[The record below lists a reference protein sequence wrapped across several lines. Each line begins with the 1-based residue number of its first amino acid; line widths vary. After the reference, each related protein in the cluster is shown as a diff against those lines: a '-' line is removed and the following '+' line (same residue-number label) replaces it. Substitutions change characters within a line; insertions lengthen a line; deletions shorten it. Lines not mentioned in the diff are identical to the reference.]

1 MALAV
6 AAGLALTGC
15 AAAIPIVA
23 AGTILSKGGDKDKAP
38 SPDSP
43 KPASARKKADTPA
56 AKPSVSKARK
66 DAPKAATDAS
76 PLPTAPEGTERPL
89 EGPVS
94 DFTKFVMSQL
104 ARIDKDGL
112 ADSVVLVA
120 RPDLNNPRYLP
131 CGTLPP
137 AVMIDLDRYDVGP
150 AGVSADLPRALGLL
164 RKEEVAI
171 VWVTRAAAFGSDG
184 DGKSPAARLH
194 DQLVAQGLDP
204 ERTDLVL
211 GLRNSEDRIQ
221 QVRQDAA
228 YDRCVLAIIGDARS
242 DMDELF
248 DYLKVPDA
256 AYLLEPNWGAGWFQL
271 PAPLAE
277 PAKEGN

>member
-1 MALAV
+1 MALAL

-23 AGTILSKGGDKDKAP
+23 AGTILSQRGDKDKDKAP
-38 SPDSP
+38 PPDSP
-43 KPASARKKADTPA
+43 KPVPASKKAD
-56 AKPSVSKARK
+56 KPTAR
-66 DAPKAATDAS
+66 ASAHKAASKGPEDTS

-104 ARIDKDGL
+104 ERIDKDGL
-112 ADSVVLVA
+112 ADSMMLVA
-120 RPDLNNPRYLP
+120 GPDLNNPRYMP

-137 AVMIDLDRYDVGP
+137 AVMIDLDRHEGGP
-150 AGVSADLPRALGLL
+150 PSVSVDLPRALALL
-164 RKEEVAI
+164 RKEDVAI
-171 VWVTRAAAFGSDG
+171 VWVTRAAAYGSDG

-204 ERTDLVL
+204 DRTDLVL
-211 GLRNSEDRIQ
+211 GLRSGEDRIQ

-248 DYLKVPDA
+248 DYLKVADA

-277 PAKEGN
+277 SAKEGN